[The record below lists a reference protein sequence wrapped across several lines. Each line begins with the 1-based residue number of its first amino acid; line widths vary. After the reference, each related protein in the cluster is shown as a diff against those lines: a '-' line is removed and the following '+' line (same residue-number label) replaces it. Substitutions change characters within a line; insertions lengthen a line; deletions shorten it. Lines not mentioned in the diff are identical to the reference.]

1 MLSKINSEVISFFPQ
16 NILNEFS
23 KISSNVLE
31 KTCELHFRVGQ
42 PVIISSYSDEYI
54 LNNKI
59 TTEDILRVVENF
71 SDNSIYSIQ
80 NEINS
85 GFITIKGGH
94 RVGITGTCVFEDNK
108 IKNIKYISSLNI
120 RIAREVKNCGLNIID
135 EIIKDNKTFENTI
148 IISPPRMWKN
158 NNTSRYDSTS

>member
-23 KISSNVLE
+23 NISSEVLE
-31 KTCELHFRVGQ
+31 RACELHFRVGQ
-42 PVIISSYSDEYI
+42 PVIVSGYNNEYI

-59 TTEDILRVVENF
+59 TTEDILRIVENF

-80 NEINS
+80 NEINN

-108 IKNIKYISSLNI
+108 IKSIKYISSLNI
-120 RIAREVKNCGLNIID
+120 RIAREVKNCGLDILKKLF
-135 EIIKDNKTFENTI
+135 EDNKAFENTI
-148 IISPPRMWKN
+148 IISPPRMRKDN
-158 NNTSRYDSTS
+158 HSSRYD